1 MKNICYECY
10 ETGCITEREIHEIA
24 QFVTA
29 KKYDVLYTE
38 ELPRFRKQSLKIYAL
53 PYDDQPTKTYNGT
66 GRMGL
71 DLGDKQ
77 RKKLTDLQKQLSK
90 SFLMISTLRM
100 N

>member
-24 QFVTA
+24 QFVTV